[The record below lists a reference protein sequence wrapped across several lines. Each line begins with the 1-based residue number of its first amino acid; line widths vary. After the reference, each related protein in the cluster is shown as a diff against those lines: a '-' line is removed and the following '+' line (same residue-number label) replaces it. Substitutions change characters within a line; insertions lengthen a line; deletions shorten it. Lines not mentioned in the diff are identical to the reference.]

1 MPAGR
6 AVRRPVRP
14 TAGIVD
20 IVGTVLRRL
29 APPAFAA
36 TLAAAALLPAAVQAQ
51 PVRVIPA
58 DAATAKLVM
67 AAPTSTGPQTATL
80 DGKTV
85 GVAPGLRLFSPDN
98 QLLTVA
104 AVADKKL
111 QVRYKL
117 DLYGQLLTAWI
128 LSEPERKALQ
138 AN

>member
-14 TAGIVD
+14 TVG

-29 APPAFAA
+29 APTAFAA
-36 TLAAAALLPAAVQAQ
+36 ALATAALLPAAVQAQ

-58 DAATAKLVM
+58 DAAAAKLVM
-67 AAPTSTGPQTATL
+67 AAPMTTGPQTATL

-117 DLYGQLLTAWI
+117 DVYGQLLTAWI